1 VDPSTVVMAALA
13 QGLELTQV
21 EKDKLLKAL
30 LSQHR
35 QGMGI
40 AFWADCTDPN
50 EGHNL
55 GSADWLDLKLV
66 VVEG

>member
-1 VDPSTVVMAALA
+1 MDPSTVVMAALA